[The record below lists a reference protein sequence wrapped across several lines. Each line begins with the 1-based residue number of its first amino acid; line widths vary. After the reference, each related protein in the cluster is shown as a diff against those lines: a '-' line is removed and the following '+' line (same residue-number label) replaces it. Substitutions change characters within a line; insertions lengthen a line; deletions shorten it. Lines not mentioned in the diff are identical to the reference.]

1 VPWRGRG
8 TTHPGGVSYAHR
20 MGRRVDLEDLVDAH
34 EVAALLG
41 LARATSVH
49 VYQRRYPD
57 MPRPVLDRGGL
68 RARFWLRSEI
78 LAWQHKRNRR
88 KA

>member
-1 VPWRGRG
+1 
-8 TTHPGGVSYAHR
+8 
-20 MGRRVDLEDLVDAH
+20 MGRRVDIEDLVDAH
-34 EVAALLG
+34 QVAALLG

-57 MPRPVLDRGGL
+57 MPRPVLEREGL

-78 LAWQHKRNRR
+78 LAWNKTRYRGR
-88 KA
+88 T